1 MELTTNERQGII
13 VWVYSLRHFKTL
25 KRFGLIHYA
34 SRRMKYVVMYI
45 NQSDVEMTQ
54 KKLSELHFVRKVEIS
69 YRPLISLDFK
79 DFFGKEK
86 KSANN
91 KEHIEENKSS
101 ETVF

>member
-1 MELTTNERQGII
+1 MELPTNERQGII

-54 KKLSELHFVRKVEIS
+54 KKLNELHFVRKVELS
-69 YRPLISLDFK
+69 YRPFINLDFK
-79 DFFGKEK
+79 DFFGKDK
-86 KSANN
+86 KNAN
-91 KEHIEENKSS
+91 KEQLEDTESS

>member
-34 SRRMKYVVMYI
+34 SKRMKYVVMYV
-45 NQSDVEMTQ
+45 NQSDIEMTQ
-54 KKLSELHFVRKVEIS
+54 KKLTELHFVRKVELS
-69 YRPLISLDFK
+69 NRPFINLDFK

-86 KSANN
+86 KNSD
-91 KEHIEENKSS
+91 KEKSKDNGS
-101 ETVF
+101 NETIF

>member
-1 MELTTNERQGII
+1 MELATNERQGII

-45 NQSDVEMTQ
+45 NQADVA
-54 KKLSELHFVRKVEIS
+54 ELHFVRKVELS
-69 YRPLISLDFK
+69 YRPFINLDFK
-79 DFFGKEK
+79 DFFGKEN
-86 KSANN
+86 KSAS
-91 KEHIEENKSS
+91 KEQSEDSDSK

>member
-54 KKLSELHFVRKVEIS
+54 KKLADLHFVRKVELS
-69 YRPLISLDFK
+69 YRPFINLDFK

-86 KSANN
+86 KTLIKKKLCLVRLFFN
-91 KEHIEENKSS
+91 
-101 ETVF
+101 

>member
-45 NQSDVEMTQ
+45 NQSDVEATQ
-54 KKLSELHFVRKVEIS
+54 KKLSELHFVRKVELS
-69 YRPLISLDFK
+69 YRPFINLDFK
-79 DFFGKEK
+79 DVFGKEDTHG
-86 KSANN
+86 N
-91 KEHIEENKSS
+91 KEISKDTIAG
-101 ETVF
+101 ETSF

>member
-54 KKLSELHFVRKVEIS
+54 K
-69 YRPLISLDFK
+69 
-79 DFFGKEK
+79 
-86 KSANN
+86 N
-91 KEHIEENKSS
+91 
-101 ETVF
+101 

>member
-54 KKLSELHFVRKVEIS
+54 KKLADLHFVRKVELS
-69 YRPLISLDFK
+69 YRPFINLDFK

-86 KSANN
+86 KDVAEEQI
-91 KEHIEENKSS
+91 KENESN
-101 ETVF
+101 ETVI

>member
-54 KKLSELHFVRKVEIS
+54 KKLSDLHFVRKVELS
-69 YRPLISLDFK
+69 YRPFINLDFK

-86 KSANN
+86 RDAT
-91 KEHIEENKSS
+91 KEQIEEKESS

>member
-54 KKLSELHFVRKVEIS
+54 KKLTELHFVRKVELS
-69 YRPLISLDFK
+69 YRPFINMDFK
-79 DFFGKEK
+79 DFFGKENK
-86 KSANN
+86 KMS
-91 KEHIEENKSS
+91 KEHS
-101 ETVF
+101 EDNGSKEPVF

>member
-1 MELTTNERQGII
+1 MELATNERQGII

-54 KKLSELHFVRKVEIS
+54 KKLNELHFVRKVELS
-69 YRPLISLDFK
+69 YRPFINLDFK
-79 DFFGKEK
+79 DFFGKDK
-86 KSANN
+86 KNSN
-91 KEHIEENKSS
+91 KEQLEDTESS

>member
-54 KKLSELHFVRKVEIS
+54 KKLADLHFVRKVELS
-69 YRPLISLDFK
+69 YRPFINLEFK

-86 KSANN
+86 KDVAEEQI
-91 KEHIEENKSS
+91 KENESN
-101 ETVF
+101 ETVI